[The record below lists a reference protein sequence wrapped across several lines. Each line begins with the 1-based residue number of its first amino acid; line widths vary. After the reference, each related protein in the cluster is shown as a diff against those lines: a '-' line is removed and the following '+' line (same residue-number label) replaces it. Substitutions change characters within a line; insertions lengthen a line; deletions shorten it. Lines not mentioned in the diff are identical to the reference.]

1 MDPLTHAIV
10 GMALGAQSG
19 GGITIA
25 NGALVAAALGAVAP
39 DLDVVAQ
46 FWGDLAYLK
55 QHRGFSHS
63 LPGLMGIALVVGGL
77 LSPFYYDIS
86 FLNLVGWAFV
96 GAFSHTILDLFNS
109 YGVQILWPFSRKM
122 YTASLLMIFD
132 PILMALCFTAMI
144 LGARGVKS
152 PWLGGIFVIYLGVR
166 WVMRMWATHL
176 VKKRLSRRYYE
187 IKVVTM
193 PSLNSLFKWDFIA
206 RVPGRNI
213 VGSVDL
219 LRKRLKILRRL
230 HYIKEDM
237 KKILVNSC
245 LGRHF
250 QQFTPFFHVFY
261 EKHEDKVIGR
271 FVDLRYYVKDRFLH
285 NGTIVMNEDLDV
297 EEAVFQPYSLSRRV
311 YLSE

>member
-10 GMALGAQSG
+10 GMALGSQSG
-19 GGITIA
+19 GGVSLA

-55 QHRGFSHS
+55 QHRCFSHS
-63 LPGLMGIALVVGGL
+63 LPGIFGIALAAGGL
-77 LSPFYYDIS
+77 LSLFYDLS
-86 FLNLVGWAFV
+86 FSSLMGWAFL
-96 GAFSHTILDLFNS
+96 GAFSHTFLDLCNS
-109 YGVQILWPFSRKM
+109 YGVQILWPFNKKM
-122 YTASLLMIFD
+122 YTANLLMIFD
-132 PILMALCFTAMI
+132 PVLIVLCLAAIVWGIHGMN
-144 LGARGVKS
+144 S
-152 PWLGGIFVIYLGVR
+152 SQLGGSFIIYLGVR
-166 WVMRMWATHL
+166 WGMRMWAGYL
-176 VKKRLSRRYYE
+176 VKKRFSRRYRQ
-187 IKVVTM
+187 IKVVIM

-237 KKILVNSC
+237 KKVLVNST

-250 QQFTPFFHVFY
+250 QQFTPFFHVFC

-271 FVDLRYYVKDRFLH
+271 FMDLRYYVKDRFLH
-285 NGTIVMNEDLDV
+285 NGMIVMTEDLDV

-311 YLSE
+311 YLPE

>member
-1 MDPLTHAIV
+1 
-10 GMALGAQSG
+10 
-19 GGITIA
+19 
-25 NGALVAAALGAVAP
+25 
-39 DLDVVAQ
+39 
-46 FWGDLAYLK
+46 
-55 QHRGFSHS
+55 
-63 LPGLMGIALVVGGL
+63 
-77 LSPFYYDIS
+77 
-86 FLNLVGWAFV
+86 
-96 GAFSHTILDLFNS
+96 
-109 YGVQILWPFSRKM
+109 M